1 MKGSLMRWWWSVLFA
16 IYSWSVHAV
25 CYTVMVY
32 HGANPPYSFESN
44 SQFSGLFVDIFDE
57 ISAQTGLCFEYLPVS
72 VARGQRLF
80 EKGEIDIEPGVS
92 PTWRQESTNPGIY
105 SYFYARSREIIL
117 ARVGPVLT
125 SPEQLYGQV
134 MGRVRGY
141 RYGAFE
147 VHFNR
152 ENETDKI
159 TVYDNTSERELL
171 AQLYHQRFNYMMV
184 GDITADYYKLTQP
197 EYRGFQEV
205 YEISN
210 LPVAMRLQPHLSQ
223 LRDTLNRVLEKMV
236 ESGDVARIYAQYG
249 SRMDDART
257 P

>member
-1 MKGSLMRWWWSVLFA
+1 M
-16 IYSWSVHAV
+16 
-25 CYTVMVY
+25 
-32 HGANPPYSFESN
+32 
-44 SQFSGLFVDIFDE
+44 
-57 ISAQTGLCFEYLPVS
+57 
-72 VARGQRLF
+72 
-80 EKGEIDIEPGVS
+80 
-92 PTWRQESTNPGIY
+92 
-105 SYFYARSREIIL
+105 
-117 ARVGPVLT
+117 
-125 SPEQLYGQV
+125 
-134 MGRVRGY
+134 RGY